1 MKSVLFTYIYVVTFT
16 EMDEVIGDSHL
27 IVLKHETEIMYQIVD
42 YIRDHVTSITTMLD
56 KIKMLDW

>member
-1 MKSVLFTYIYVVTFT
+1 
-16 EMDEVIGDSHL
+16 MDEVIGDSHL

-56 KIKMLDW
+56 KIKMFDW